1 MRADG
6 GQAVSSRPDVAPPSY
21 TAELEK
27 LQDQIPPFSSA
38 EAMDVLQAELG
49 CPPSVHF
56 SELSPEPVAA
66 ASLGQVRACSLPD
79 AHCGGRVCCP
89 CGTHACNPQVGLCKA
104 LPGLIGSTLTILEL
118 PCNCQLEASS
128 GRAT

>member
-1 MRADG
+1 MSQSTRADG
-6 GQAVSSRPDVAPPSY
+6 EQAVSSRPDVAPPSY

-66 ASLGQVRACSLPD
+66 ASLGQVRACCLLMLSAVTCLLPLWD
-79 AHCGGRVCCP
+79 P
-89 CGTHACNPQVGLCKA
+89 CVQPPSRIVQGIAKIDRQHPDYTRNA
-104 LPGLIGSTLTILEL
+104 L
-118 PCNCQLEASS
+118 
-128 GRAT
+128 